1 MGAPKIENPKC
12 HCNTPGLF
20 NMISFMKNKVNYF
33 YFFVIKVKSSLH
45 VGHPNLHIKRSNY
58 LDGSS
63 VVRI

>member
-1 MGAPKIENPKC
+1 
-12 HCNTPGLF
+12 
-20 NMISFMKNKVNYF
+20 MISFMKNKVNYF